1 MKLYLCLEMNTDILF
16 ESDMVTSYLLE
27 LTSYEGF
34 VVNFNEV
41 QKTEVLNTA
50 NKMKL
55 ELVKISSQTTST
67 ELLFYSKNIEINVN
81 VKNQL
86 TKVNTTLAFFSKSS
100 SSGNNS
106 AVAATISATIT
117 KFSYVLQSVGRISN
131 NNLSIV

>member
-1 MKLYLCLEMNTDILF
+1 MNTDILF

-50 NKMKL
+50 NKMEL

-86 TKVNTTLAFFSKSS
+86 TNYVPMTS
-100 SSGNNS
+100 
-106 AVAATISATIT
+106 VPQT
-117 KFSYVLQSVGRISN
+117 K
-131 NNLSIV
+131 

>member
-1 MKLYLCLEMNTDILF
+1 MNTDILF
-16 ESDMVTSYLLE
+16 ESDMLTSYLLE

-50 NKMKL
+50 NKMEL

-131 NNLSIV
+131 NNLSVV

>member
-1 MKLYLCLEMNTDILF
+1 MNTDILF
-16 ESDMVTSYLLE
+16 ESDMLTSYLLE

>member
-1 MKLYLCLEMNTDILF
+1 MNTDILF

-34 VVNFNEV
+34 EVNFNEV
-41 QKTEVLNTA
+41 QKTELLNTA
-50 NKMKL
+50 NKMEL

-86 TKVNTTLAFFSKSS
+86 TKVNTTLAFFCKSS

-106 AVAATISATIT
+106 TVAATISATIT

>member
-1 MKLYLCLEMNTDILF
+1 MNTDILF

-50 NKMKL
+50 NKMEL

-67 ELLFYSKNIEINVN
+67 ELLLYSKNIEINVN

-131 NNLSIV
+131 NNLSVV

>member
-1 MKLYLCLEMNTDILF
+1 MNTDILF
-16 ESDMVTSYLLE
+16 ESDMLTSYLLE

-50 NKMKL
+50 NKMEL

>member
-1 MKLYLCLEMNTDILF
+1 MNTDILF

-50 NKMKL
+50 NKMEL
-55 ELVKISSQTTST
+55 ELVEISSQTTST
-67 ELLFYSKNIEINVN
+67 ELLLYSKNIEINVN

>member
-1 MKLYLCLEMNTDILF
+1 MKLYLCLEMKTDILF